1 MASDF
6 TKYTN
11 YLNNAGV
18 TGVVFGADSPILE
31 VELNEMQE
39 IQKDEIINI
48 LKNIILDGKRNGI
61 LNFVFEDG
69 TNDYTIKKGSAFL
82 FNELLLLLKKDIV
95 IEKDNT
101 KPYLILEI
109 ESHKGV
115 PETFKEYGY
124 LDSSTEIND
133 WAEDSRYNEVTSMR
147 KYTTFSFVTS
157 SSTSVSTGQFLIGQY
172 DYTNNIFNPYNYYED
187 SNFYFDVIA
196 SCSVVSNEYVIS
208 RSDLELQ
215 AGVPNGNKLE
225 VDVRN
230 LKCFVNGF
238 EFPVKNQ
245 NGRNLSNTFRMEFQ
259 YDRSLDNYKFRFFDS
274 SNTLYTYGANNEV
287 IVVFPVK
294 LITVAGEE

>member
-115 PETFKEYGY
+115 PETFKEYG
-124 LDSSTEIND
+124 
-133 WAEDSRYNEVTSMR
+133 
-147 KYTTFSFVTS
+147 
-157 SSTSVSTGQFLIGQY
+157 STSVSTGQFLIGQY